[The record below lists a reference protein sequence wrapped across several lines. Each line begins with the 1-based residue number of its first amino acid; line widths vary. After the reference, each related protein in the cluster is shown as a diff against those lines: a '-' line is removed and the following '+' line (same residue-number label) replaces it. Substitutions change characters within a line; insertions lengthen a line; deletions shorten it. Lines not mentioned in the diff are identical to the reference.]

1 MHVARESR
9 LTRRAATGLALGL
22 LAAATC
28 SLTLLAQT
36 PNLRPGKYEDT
47 EEISIPGRPGK
58 MPPRTH
64 VRCFTAEDLK
74 DWNNLFGESD
84 NRGGCKIV
92 DRKATGTILVL
103 TKECANA
110 AGIFAAA
117 IDVTV
122 TSPDSYHAVV
132 NMKQSSGRAT
142 SLNVRFSATIGRARF
157 ECDGGGIRRA
167 QPCHR
172 LPLAVEN

>member
-1 MHVARESR
+1 MIKGDKMNIALV
-9 LTRRAATGLALGL
+9 RRATRLAAASLALAL
-22 LAAATC
+22 LAAASY

-58 MPPRTH
+58 MPPRKY

-74 DWNNLFGESD
+74 DWNNLFKEDD
-84 NRGGCKIV
+84 NRGSCKIA
-92 DRKATGTILVL
+92 DRKATATTLVL
-103 TKECANA
+103 TKECSNA
-110 AGIFAAA
+110 AGVFTAT

-142 SLNVRFSATIGRARF
+142 NPMLQGSTTTATAKWIG
-157 ECDGGGIRRA
+157 ECTK
-167 QPCHR
+167 
-172 LPLAVEN
+172 

>member
-1 MHVARESR
+1 LEGNDGIHDQGDNMNTAHAGRV
-9 LTRRAATGLALGL
+9 TRRAAAGLMLAM
-22 LAAATC
+22 LAAATY

-64 VRCFTAEDLK
+64 VRCFTSEDLK
-74 DWNNLFGESD
+74 DWNSLFKDRD
-84 NRGGCKIV
+84 NGGGCKIV
-92 DRKATGTILVL
+92 DRKATGTTLVL
-103 TKECANA
+103 TKECSNA
-110 AGIFAAA
+110 AGVFTAT

-132 NMKQSSGRAT
+132 NMKQSSGQAT
-142 SLNVRFSATIGRARF
+142 SPMLQGSTTMATAKRIGD
-157 ECDGGGIRRA
+157 CTK
-167 QPCHR
+167 
-172 LPLAVEN
+172 